1 MIFSKQT
8 LGWLSLLSVLLI
20 LTGIGFAG
28 DECTA
33 VFGTGTHRFSLATG
47 SPGELGLVEA
57 LAKEFNRLNETG
69 LCWVKAGSGASLK
82 MLKEKKADADGGYFM
97 TDSSTWVAA
106 KKELPNLKILFRGD
120 PMLINTYHGLCQPP
134 GATTA
139 QPSAAKFIAFVASE
153 EGQKIIRAYGRDL
166 YGDSLYNDAKYASQY
181 DH

>member
-1 MIFSKQT
+1 MMAT
-8 LGWLSLLSVLLI
+8 L
-20 LTGIGFAG
+20 
-28 DECTA
+28 
-33 VFGTGTHRFSLATG
+33 
-47 SPGELGLVEA
+47 
-57 LAKEFNRLNETG
+57 
-69 LCWVKAGSGASLK
+69 
-82 MLKEKKADADGGYFM
+82 KKADADGGYFM

-153 EGQKIIRAYGRDL
+153 EGQNIIRAYGRDL
-166 YGDSLYNDAKYASQY
+166 YGNSLYNDAKYASQY